1 MPRKIPLQVLAG
13 LESGI
18 QHLSDEPIHMSKT
31 NGVLLGA
38 LKPVHFLHEM
48 YKNAIM
54 THFLSPYYLTEGDC
68 IGDVAQKCCSLYF
81 TTMTRGMV

>member
-1 MPRKIPLQVLAG
+1 MGRTASRNSQGSCIPERSRSSLKSKYMPRKIPLQVLAE

-18 QHLSDEPIHMSKT
+18 QHLSDKPIHMSKT

-54 THFLSPYYLTEGDC
+54 THTF
-68 IGDVAQKCCSLYF
+68 
-81 TTMTRGMV
+81 